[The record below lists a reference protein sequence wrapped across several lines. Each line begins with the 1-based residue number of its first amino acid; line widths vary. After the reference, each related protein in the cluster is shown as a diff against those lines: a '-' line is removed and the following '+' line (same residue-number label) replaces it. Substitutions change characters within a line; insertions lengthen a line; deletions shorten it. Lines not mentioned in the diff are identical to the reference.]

1 MKATP
6 KTRLSNH
13 LNDDQF
19 LECAIGEEPGVEAA
33 AHLREC
39 EVCREELARFGMS
52 VSSFNSAARAWSEAR
67 PVEVRTEGRGYRA
80 GRPFF
85 AMASGMVAACLVLG
99 LGVEAVLHHEQ
110 GGRPGMVASV
120 SGGNGLGGLSDGQ
133 EDSAAQIAQDNQLLM
148 AVDVA
153 IRSDD
158 RSPVQ
163 EYGLAPETTGRART
177 RETTR
182 EQ

>member
-1 MKATP
+1 MNSKI
-6 KTRLSNH
+6 SNH

-19 LECAIGEEPGVEAA
+19 MECAIGEEPGVEAA

-39 EVCREELARFGMS
+39 EACREELARFGMS

-67 PVEVRTEGRGYRA
+67 PVAARTEGRGYWTA
-80 GRPFF
+80 RPFF

-99 LGVEAVLHHEQ
+99 LGMEAVWHHEQ
-110 GGRPGMVASV
+110 GGRPGTAASV
-120 SGGNGLGGLSDGQ
+120 RGSQ
-133 EDSAAQIAQDNQLLM
+133 EDSAAQIAQDNQMLM

-153 IRSDD
+153 TRSDD
-158 RSPVQ
+158 RSPVL
-163 EYGLAPETTGRART
+163 EYGLAPESNDRART

>member
-1 MKATP
+1 MNSKI
-6 KTRLSNH
+6 SNH

-19 LECAIGEEPGVEAA
+19 MECAIGVEPGAEAA

-39 EVCREELARFGMS
+39 EACREELARFGMS
-52 VSSFNSAARAWSEAR
+52 VSSFNSAAQAWGESL
-67 PVEVRTEGRGYRA
+67 PPMSVRGASVGQQGYRA
-80 GRPFF
+80 SRRFF
-85 AMASGMVAACLVLG
+85 AVASYALAACLVVSV
-99 LGVEAVLHHEQ
+99 GVEVLHHDQ
-110 GGRPGMVASV
+110 AGSGNV
-120 SGGNGLGGLSDGQ
+120 STVSAPQ

-158 RSPVQ
+158 RSAQ
-163 EYGLAPETTGRART
+163 EYGLAPEADGRART
-177 RETTR
+177 RGTTR

>member
-6 KTRLSNH
+6 KTRVLNH

-19 LECAIGEEPGVEAA
+19 MECAIGEEPGVEAA

-39 EVCREELARFGMS
+39 EACREELARFGMS

-67 PVEVRTEGRGYRA
+67 PVAVGAAGRGYWTA
-80 GRPFF
+80 RPFF
-85 AMASGMVAACLVLG
+85 AMASGMVAACLVLV
-99 LGVEAVLHHEQ
+99 LGMEAVWHHEQ
-110 GGRPGMVASV
+110 GGRPGTAASV
-120 SGGNGLGGLSDGQ
+120 RGPQ
-133 EDSAAQIAQDNQLLM
+133 EDSDAQIAQDNQLLM

-153 IRSDD
+153 TRSDD
-158 RSPVQ
+158 RSPVL
-163 EYGLAPETTGRART
+163 EYGLAPESNDRART

>member
-1 MKATP
+1 MNSK
-6 KTRLSNH
+6 LSNH

-19 LECAIGEEPGVEAA
+19 MECAIGEEPSLEAA

-39 EVCREELARFGMS
+39 EACREELARFGMS
-52 VSSFNSAARAWSEAR
+52 VSSFNSAAQAWSESLPAMS
-67 PVEVRTEGRGYRA
+67 VRGASVGQQRYRA
-80 GRPFF
+80 SRPLF
-85 AMASGMVAACLVLG
+85 AAASYALTACLM
-99 LGVEAVLHHEQ
+99 LGVGFEVVHHEQ
-110 GGRPGMVASV
+110 GGRSGSV
-120 SGGNGLGGLSDGQ
+120 STASAPQ

-163 EYGLAPETTGRART
+163 EYGLAPETNSRARA
-177 RETTR
+177 RGASR
-182 EQ
+182 DQ

>member
-1 MKATP
+1 M
-6 KTRLSNH
+6 
-13 LNDDQF
+13 
-19 LECAIGEEPGVEAA
+19 ECAIGEEPGVEAA

-39 EVCREELARFGMS
+39 EACREELARFGMS
-52 VSSFNSAARAWSEAR
+52 VSVFNSASRAWSEAR

-80 GRPFF
+80 ARPFF

-99 LGVEAVLHHEQ
+99 VGVEAVLHHEQ
-110 GGRPGMVASV
+110 GGRPGTAV
-120 SGGNGLGGLSDGQ
+120 SSGPQ

-153 IRSDD
+153 TRSDD

-163 EYGLAPETTGRART
+163 EYGLAPETNDRTRT

>member
-6 KTRLSNH
+6 KTRVSNH

-19 LECAIGEEPGVEAA
+19 LECAIGEEPGAEAA

-52 VSSFNSAARAWSEAR
+52 VSSFNRVARAWSEAR
-67 PVEVRTEGRGYRA
+67 PVAVRTEGRGYWTA
-80 GRPFF
+80 RPFF
-85 AMASGMVAACLVLG
+85 AMAAGMVAACLVLG
-99 LGVEAVLHHEQ
+99 LGMEAVWHHEQ
-110 GGRPGMVASV
+110 GGRPGTAASV
-120 SGGNGLGGLSDGQ
+120 SGASGPQ
-133 EDSAAQIAQDNQLLM
+133 EDTDAQIAQDNQLLM

-153 IRSDD
+153 TRSDD
-158 RSPVQ
+158 RSPVL
-163 EYGLAPETTGRART
+163 EYGLEPESNDRART

>member
-1 MKATP
+1 MNSK
-6 KTRLSNH
+6 LSNH

-19 LECAIGEEPGVEAA
+19 MECAIGVEPSVEAA

-39 EVCREELARFGMS
+39 EACREELARFGMS
-52 VSSFNSAARAWSEAR
+52 VNSFNSATQAWGESLPPMSVRGASAGQQGYQASR
-67 PVEVRTEGRGYRA
+67 PL
-80 GRPFF
+80 F
-85 AMASGMVAACLVLG
+85 AMASYALAACLML
-99 LGVEAVLHHEQ
+99 AVGFEVVHHE
-110 GGRPGMVASV
+110 PGSGSGSV
-120 SGGNGLGGLSDGQ
+120 STASAPQ
-133 EDSAAQIAQDNQLLM
+133 EDSAAQIAQDNKLLM

-163 EYGLAPETTGRART
+163 EYGLAPEPNGRART
-177 RETTR
+177 RGTTR

>member
-6 KTRLSNH
+6 KTRVSNH

-19 LECAIGEEPGVEAA
+19 MECAIGEEPGVEAA

-52 VSSFNSAARAWSEAR
+52 VSSFNRAAQAWSEAR
-67 PVEVRTEGRGYRA
+67 PVEVRTAGRGYRA
-80 GRPFF
+80 ARPFF

-99 LGVEAVLHHEQ
+99 LGMEAVWHHEQ
-110 GGRPGMVASV
+110 GGRPGTAASV
-120 SGGNGLGGLSDGQ
+120 SGPQ

-148 AVDVA
+148 AVDMA
-153 IRSDD
+153 TRSDD
-158 RSPVQ
+158 RSPVL
-163 EYGLAPETTGRART
+163 EYGLAPESNDRART

>member
-1 MKATP
+1 MNSK
-6 KTRLSNH
+6 LSNH

-39 EVCREELARFGMS
+39 EACREELARFGMS
-52 VSSFNSAARAWSEAR
+52 VSSFNLAAQAWSEAR
-67 PVEVRTEGRGYRA
+67 PVGVRVAASGYRA
-80 GRPFF
+80 ARPFF

-110 GGRPGMVASV
+110 DGRAGTVASM
-120 SGGNGLGGLSDGQ
+120 SGPSDSQ

-158 RSPVQ
+158 RSPVL
-163 EYGLAPETTGRART
+163 EYGLAPESNDGVRT

>member
-6 KTRLSNH
+6 KTRVSNH

-52 VSSFNSAARAWSEAR
+52 VSSFNRVARAWSEAR
-67 PVEVRTEGRGYRA
+67 PVAVRTEGRGYWTA
-80 GRPFF
+80 RPFF
-85 AMASGMVAACLVLG
+85 ALAAGMVAACLVLG
-99 LGVEAVLHHEQ
+99 LGMEAVLHHEQ

-120 SGGNGLGGLSDGQ
+120 SGGDGLGDSQ

>member
-1 MKATP
+1 MNSK
-6 KTRLSNH
+6 LSNH

-19 LECAIGEEPGVEAA
+19 MECAIGEEPSVEAA

-39 EVCREELARFGMS
+39 EACREELARFGVS
-52 VSSFNSAARAWSEAR
+52 VSSFNSAAQAWGESLPPMSVVGASVGQQGHRA
-67 PVEVRTEGRGYRA
+67 P
-80 GRPFF
+80 RPFF
-85 AMASGMVAACLVLG
+85 AVASYALAACLML
-99 LGVEAVLHHEQ
+99 AVGFDVVHHVQ
-110 GGRPGMVASV
+110 GGGGSGAVSTASV
-120 SGGNGLGGLSDGQ
+120 PQ

-148 AVDVA
+148 DVDVA

-163 EYGLAPETTGRART
+163 EYGLEPESNDRARM
-177 RETTR
+177 RGATR

>member
-6 KTRLSNH
+6 KTKVSNH

-19 LECAIGEEPGVEAA
+19 MECAIGVEPGVEAA

-39 EVCREELARFGMS
+39 EACREELARFGMS
-52 VSSFNSAARAWSEAR
+52 VSSFNSAARAWSESLPAMS
-67 PVEVRTEGRGYRA
+67 VELQGYRA
-80 GRPFF
+80 SRPFF
-85 AMASGMVAACLVLG
+85 AVASYALAACLMLG
-99 LGVEAVLHHEQ
+99 LGFEVVHHEQ
-110 GGRPGMVASV
+110 ATRSATVGSV
-120 SGGNGLGGLSDGQ
+120 SVSSVSQ

-163 EYGLAPETTGRART
+163 EYGLVPETDDRART
-177 RETTR
+177 RGTTR

>member
-6 KTRLSNH
+6 KTKVSNH
-13 LNDDQF
+13 LDDYQF
-19 LECAIGEEPGVEAA
+19 LGCAIGEEPGVEAA

-39 EVCREELARFGMS
+39 EACREELARFGMS

-67 PVEVRTEGRGYRA
+67 PVKVRTEGRGYWTA
-80 GRPFF
+80 RPFI

-99 LGVEAVLHHEQ
+99 LGMEAVWHHEQ
-110 GGRPGMVASV
+110 GGRPGTAASV
-120 SGGNGLGGLSDGQ
+120 RGPQ
-133 EDSAAQIAQDNQLLM
+133 EDSEAQIAQDNQLLM

-153 IRSDD
+153 TRSDD
-158 RSPVQ
+158 RSPVL
-163 EYGLAPETTGRART
+163 EYGLAPESNDRART
-177 RETTR
+177 QETTR

>member
-1 MKATP
+1 MNSK
-6 KTRLSNH
+6 LNH
-13 LNDDQF
+13 LNDEQF
-19 LECAIGEEPGVEAA
+19 MECAIGEEPGVEAA

-67 PVEVRTEGRGYRA
+67 PVAVRTEGRGYWTA
-80 GRPFF
+80 RPFF

-99 LGVEAVLHHEQ
+99 LGMEAVWHHEQ
-110 GGRPGMVASV
+110 GGRPGTAASV
-120 SGGNGLGGLSDGQ
+120 RGSQ
-133 EDSAAQIAQDNQLLM
+133 EDSEAQIAQDNQLLM

-153 IRSDD
+153 TRSDD
-158 RSPVQ
+158 RSPVL
-163 EYGLAPETTGRART
+163 EYGLAPESNDQART
-177 RETTR
+177 RETMR